1 MEIFGFAFFRNAL
14 IGLMLVSIASAIV
27 GTYVVTRRLMFVTGG
42 ITHACF
48 GGLGL
53 GYYIGMNPII
63 AAGAFAIASALGVE
77 WMSAR
82 RHIRED
88 SAISVIW
95 ALGMAAGVI
104 FIFLTSGYV
113 PELNS
118 FLFGNLL
125 TISSAD
131 IWVFAGFLV
140 FLLTFI
146 TLFYRPI
153 TVCAFDADYAR
164 TINLPARLINGT
176 MMVIVS
182 VCVVLTLKLIGI
194 MLLMSLFA
202 IPQMIAEAFTSR
214 LKPMLAI
221 ASAASLLCSVAGL
234 FISYWSNVPASATI
248 VVTLI
253 AAYAAARLILSLKK
267 KKRRNKR
274 PTNTLSIKS

>member
-1 MEIFGFAFFRNAL
+1 
-14 IGLMLVSIASAIV
+14 
-27 GTYVVTRRLMFVTGG
+27 
-42 ITHACF
+42 
-48 GGLGL
+48 
-53 GYYIGMNPII
+53 
-63 AAGAFAIASALGVE
+63 
-77 WMSAR
+77 
-82 RHIRED
+82 
-88 SAISVIW
+88 
-95 ALGMAAGVI
+95 MAAGGI

-125 TISSAD
+125 TISGAD

-164 TINLPARLINGT
+164 TINLPVRLINGT

-214 LKPMLAI
+214 LKPMLTI

-253 AAYAAARLILSLKK
+253 AAYASARLILSLNK

-274 PTNTLSIKS
+274 PTNTLSIKR

>member
-88 SAISVIW
+88 SAIAVIW

-140 FLLTFI
+140 FLLSFI

-164 TINLPARLINGT
+164 TINLPVRLINGT